1 MKRGAAIVVLALLAG
16 CSRPNPYVHENM
28 PSVESFIIGCPA
40 APEPAAPVESPPG
53 ADASGSFAREAP
65 SAPAGL
71 SFVELAPGLR
81 LDARAKV
88 VEFDGSV
95 AVDAHDPRTPDVYL
109 ELLVC
114 APDTREH
121 ESLVVTSVPASA
133 IHAALLAAGL
143 DPGGPGRVVQ
153 LRDGT
158 VERRPATGDGVRVE
172 FMVQDATGAWRAH
185 DPASWVMLQG
195 SKERADWGGLV
206 FAGSRFVMRGGR
218 ERYDADGTGVI
229 VGLTTFGSEV
239 IAPVRAVSPD
249 SWVDDPAWV
258 ADADAMPARGTP
270 VRVRVSAIK

>member
-1 MKRGAAIVVLALLAG
+1 MRRVAAIVVLALLAG
-16 CSRPNPYVHENM
+16 CSRPNPYVHENV

-40 APEPAAPVESPPG
+40 ATAPVAPAESQPG
-53 ADASGSFAREAP
+53 ADTSGSLTRETP
-65 SAPAGL
+65 GPAEGAM
-71 SFVELAPGLR
+71 FVELAPGLR

-121 ESLVVTSVPASA
+121 ESLVVTGVPASA

-153 LRDGT
+153 LRGGT
-158 VERRPATGDGVRVE
+158 IERRPATGDGVRVE
-172 FMVQDATGAWRAH
+172 FMVQDADGAWRAH
-185 DPASWVMLQG
+185 DPASWVVRRG
-195 SKERADWGGLV
+195 SNERADWGGMV

-239 IAPVRAVSPD
+239 IAPVRTVSPD
-249 SWVDDPAWV
+249 SWVDEPAWL

-270 VRVRVSAIK
+270 VRVRVSAAK